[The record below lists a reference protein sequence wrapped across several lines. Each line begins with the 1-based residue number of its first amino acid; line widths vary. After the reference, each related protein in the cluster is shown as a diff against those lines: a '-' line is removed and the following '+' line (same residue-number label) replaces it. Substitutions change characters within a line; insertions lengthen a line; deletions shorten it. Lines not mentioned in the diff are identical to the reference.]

1 MHKECF
7 LVPST
12 LIHTLTPV
20 TFKKKKPLQ
29 LKKER
34 KKNVKVVQRVDLIRL
49 KR

>member
-1 MHKECF
+1 MHKECV

-20 TFKKKKPLQ
+20 TLKKTKTLQ